1 MSSKPVRVHD
11 GHVFIPVN
19 DLDQALNFYKD
30 ILGIPVKRSMSDWID
45 LAPTLMLS
53 LSREDEELIEFHVE
67 DFEITAAILEKAR
80 LKVERKSKHHGRIT
94 DPFGNIIGLHDHR
107 TPK

>member
-1 MSSKPVRVHD
+1 MSSKPVRVHE

-45 LAPTLMLS
+45 LAPVLRLS
-53 LSREDEELIEFHVE
+53 LSRGVEELIEFHVE
-67 DFEITAAILEKAR
+67 DFEEASAVLEKAGV
-80 LKVERKSKHHGRIT
+80 KVERKSNHHGRIT

-107 TPK
+107 TQK